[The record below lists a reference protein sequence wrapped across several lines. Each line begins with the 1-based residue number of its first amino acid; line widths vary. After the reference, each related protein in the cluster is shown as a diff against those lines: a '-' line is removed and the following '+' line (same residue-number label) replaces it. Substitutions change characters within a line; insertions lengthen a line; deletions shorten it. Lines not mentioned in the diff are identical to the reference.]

1 MNSVIMSGR
10 LTKDVEVRTTPS
22 GLQVANFSIAVEKR
36 ERTNSGEHQ
45 ADFFSCVAWRQTAE
59 FISRWFS
66 KGRKIIVR
74 GSLQNREYTAQD
86 GTARRVTEIIVEEA
100 DFADSKGSNAEQAQP
115 ESKGFTP
122 AEEENFDDLPFER
135 RVMPPDKRQDF

>member
-1 MNSVIMSGR
+1 MINTVILSGR
-10 LTKDVEVRTTPS
+10 LTKDVETRTTPS
-22 GLQVANFSIAVEKR
+22 GLQVANFTIAVEKR
-36 ERTNSGEHQ
+36 ERSNSGERQ

-59 FISRWFS
+59 FISKWFS

-86 GTARRVTEIIVEEA
+86 GSQRRVTEIIVEEA
-100 DFADSKGSNAEQAQP
+100 DFADSKGNGEQAQP

-122 AEEENFDDLPFER
+122 AEEDDFGDDLPFE
-135 RVMPPDKRQDF
+135 

>member
-86 GTARRVTEIIVEEA
+86 GSQRRVTEIIVEEA

-122 AEEENFDDLPFER
+122 AEEDDLPF
-135 RVMPPDKRQDF
+135 

>member
-1 MNSVIMSGR
+1 MINTVILSGR

-22 GLQVANFSIAVEKR
+22 GLQVANFTIAVEKR
-36 ERTNSGEHQ
+36 ERSNGGERQ

-59 FISRWFS
+59 FISKWFG

-100 DFADSKGSNAEQAQP
+100 DFADSRPEGAAPRAQ
-115 ESKGFTP
+115 EAP
-122 AEEENFDDLPFER
+122 ARMQEADAFDDLPF
-135 RVMPPDKRQDF
+135 D